1 VTGRRSGHGAALWI
15 LFGLF
20 VGRVVAQLL
29 IAFGWGSF
37 LPPWEEWF
45 SGALGYPPLLG
56 SQIVIILLYGKIALD
71 VSRGRG
77 FFAVPRRRLG
87 SALLVVGSVYFGV
100 MVIRYAIR
108 MTLYPHERWTGGSIP
123 IFFHWVLAAFL
134 LVLAHYH
141 RSRAAAPAQ
150 SAHPIR
156 TRLVQAAMWMA
167 IAAGVA
173 IWAVYQVAPALL
185 TRVFNVRLPEYA
197 VRIDRGVALTTGD
210 DVTLVADVF
219 RPVRAGAKMPT
230 ILVRIPL
237 SKTIVNSLF
246 ATMVGRFW
254 AEHGYT
260 VVIQGTRGRY
270 GSSGDPYPLKHE
282 RDDGL
287 ATLQWLKK
295 QPWFDGRLGM
305 WGGSAFGHT
314 QWVIAD
320 ALPSPPSGRST
331 MMVQI
336 ASNDFYGMF
345 YQGGAFALA
354 SALFWAVRSRGPQD
368 EIPDPA
374 TLARGYNGFPLIE
387 ADDRAA
393 GDISFFNDWVRHVDR
408 DDYWRAI
415 DDETRAARIH
425 GPVLLTAGWF
435 DPFLQGQLA
444 DFVRIRREAHTDA
457 AGPTRLIVGPYGHA
471 ETVMLPGNV
480 LEQNYRFESLAPTIP
495 WFDRYLREL
504 PYYRSAGPPVRL
516 YVMGDN
522 IWRDEQEWPLARAVS
537 TSWHLRSGG
546 HANSSSGDGR
556 LTLEPSGADEP
567 ADRFDADPQHPVP
580 TAGGALLGF
589 GAGAQ
594 RQNDIEQR
602 RDVLVY
608 TTTPLGSDLEVTG
621 DVSVVLHVETSA
633 PSTDFTAKLVDVH
646 PNGDAYNVTDG
657 IRRATYKQGAPVE
670 IEVSLPPTSMVFK
683 QGHRIRLEIAS
694 SNFPRFD
701 RNLNTGADL
710 RTATTAVVAQ
720 QTVHHSSAA
729 PSRLVLPVVP
739 RH

>member
-1 VTGRRSGHGAALWI
+1 VTERRSGHGAALWI

-20 VGRVVAQLL
+20 VGRVVAQLSIPL
-29 IAFGWGSF
+29 GGGSF

-45 SGALGYPPLLG
+45 SGALGYRPLLA

-87 SALLVVGSVYFGV
+87 SALLVIGSVYFGV

-141 RSRAAAPAQ
+141 RSRAAAPAP
-150 SAHPIR
+150 ARHPIR
-156 TRLVQAAMWMA
+156 TRLTQAAMWTA
-167 IAAGVA
+167 IAVGVA
-173 IWAVYQVAPALL
+173 IWAMYQVAPALL
-185 TRVFNVRLPEYA
+185 TRVFNVRRPEYA
-197 VRIDRGVALTTGD
+197 VRIDRGVAFTTSDGI
-210 DVTLVADVF
+210 TLVADVY
-219 RPVRAGAKMPT
+219 RPVRGGATTPT
-230 ILVRIPL
+230 ILVRVPL
-237 SKTIVNSLF
+237 SKTIINALF
-246 ATMVGRFW
+246 ATVVGRFW

-270 GSSGDPYPLKHE
+270 GSSGDPYPLRDE
-282 RDDGL
+282 RRDGL
-287 ATLQWLKK
+287 ETLDWLKR
-295 QPWFDGRLGM
+295 QPWFDGRIGM

-314 QWVIAD
+314 QWAIAD
-320 ALPSPPSGRST
+320 ALPSRPSGRST

-336 ASNDFYGMF
+336 ASNDFHGMF

-354 SALFWAVRSRGPQD
+354 SALFWAVRSRGPND

-374 TLARGYNGFPLIE
+374 TLARGYDGFPLIE

-393 GDISFFNDWVRHVDR
+393 GDIPFFNDWVRHVDR

-415 DDETRAARIH
+415 DDQTRAVRIQ

-435 DPFLQGQLA
+435 DPFLPGQLA
-444 DFVRIRREAHTDA
+444 DFVRIRREARAEA
-457 AGPTRLIVGPYGHA
+457 AGPTRLIVGPYQHA

-480 LEQNYRFESLAPTIP
+480 WERNYRLASLGPTVP

-504 PYYRSAGPPVRL
+504 PYYRSPGAPVRL
-516 YVMGDN
+516 YVMGTN
-522 IWRDEQEWPLARAVS
+522 TWRDEQEWPLGRAVS

-546 HANSSSGDGR
+546 HANSSTGDGR
-556 LTLEPSGADEP
+556 LTLEAPGPDEP
-567 ADRFDADPQHPVP
+567 ADRFDADPQHAVP
-580 TAGGALLGF
+580 TAGGAFLGF
-589 GAGAQ
+589 GAGVQ

-608 TTTPLGSDLEVTG
+608 TTAPLVSDLEVTG

-646 PNGDAYNVTDG
+646 SNGDAYNVTDG
-657 IRRATYKQGAPVE
+657 ILRATYRQDTPVA

-710 RTATTAVVAQ
+710 RTSTTAVVAR
-720 QTVHHSSAA
+720 QTVHHSAAA

-739 RH
+739 RR